1 MTRQARH
8 PSSLLRPLAVADIP
22 PRGLHVKVEASAEE
36 RRRIAAEFELA
47 ALDALAGSFHVRPT
61 SAGVRVE
68 GRVEAR
74 LCQICVVSLEPFEVE
89 LSEPVDLRF
98 APKSERAEAEPPR
111 GGEILVSLEEEDPPD
126 PIIDGRIDLG
136 AATLEFLALGIDPYP
151 RKPGV
156 ELPCDVA
163 PDEKPPSPFA
173 ALAGLATKR
182 DGKK

>member
-1 MTRQARH
+1 
-8 PSSLLRPLAVADIP
+8 LRPLAVADIP

-61 SAGVRVE
+61 SAGARVE
-68 GRVEAR
+68 GKVEAR
-74 LCQICVVSLEPFEVE
+74 LRQICVVSLEPFEVE

-98 APKSERAEAEPPR
+98 ASERSETPPR
-111 GGEILVSLEEEDPPD
+111 GGEITVSLEEEDPPD

-136 AATLEFLALGIDPYP
+136 AVTLEFLALGVDPYP

-156 ELPCDVA
+156 EPPGDMA
-163 PDEKPPSPFA
+163 PDERPPSPFA
-173 ALAGLATKR
+173 ALAGLAAKR